1 MPVTVEICTD
11 TILGAVAAE
20 QGGADRVELCS
31 NPAVGGVTPSLGAI
45 VVTAGSLAI
54 PVHVLIR
61 PRGGDFIY
69 TRSEFDAMECDVASA
84 KPWAA
89 GVVLGLLTKNGRV
102 NRARTAELIAAARPM
117 TVTFHKAFDAAD
129 DPLRALDDLI
139 ELGVDRILT
148 SGRAPT
154 AREGLVLLAELK
166 RRAAGRIAILAGGS
180 IAEADIPRLIGA
192 GLDEIHLGSAARVDG
207 LTDAAKVRRI
217 MDWSRHRGLN

>member
-1 MPVTVEICTD
+1 MPVTVEICTES
-11 TILGAVAAE
+11 IHGAIAAE

-31 NPAVGGVTPSLGAI
+31 NLAVGGVTPSLGAV
-45 VVTAGSLAI
+45 VVTCGGLTI

-61 PRGGDFIY
+61 PRGGDFVY
-69 TRSEFDAMECDVASA
+69 TRSEFDAMECDIASA

-89 GVVLGLLTKNGRV
+89 GVVVGLLTKNGRV

-117 TVTFHKAFDAAD
+117 SVTFHRAFDAAA
-129 DPLRALDDLI
+129 DPDQALDDLI
-139 ELGVDRILT
+139 ELGVDRVLT

-154 AREGLVLLAELK
+154 AREGLGLLADLK

-192 GLDEIHLGSAARVDG
+192 GLDEIHVGSAACDG
-207 LTDAAKVRRI
+207 GTTDAAKVRRVVE
-217 MDWSRHRGLN
+217 WARHRGMN